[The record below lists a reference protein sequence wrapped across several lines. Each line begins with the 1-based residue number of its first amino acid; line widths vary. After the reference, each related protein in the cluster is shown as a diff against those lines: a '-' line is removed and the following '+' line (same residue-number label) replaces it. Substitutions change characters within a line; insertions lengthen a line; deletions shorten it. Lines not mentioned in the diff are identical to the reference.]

1 MTIASKSLTRRRT
14 FVTALSTLPW
24 LSSAVAQGMM
34 PGMKGMGDVMS
45 GMPGMEAMQGAATAL
60 APVTAIA
67 AGAPLAA
74 LHKLVNTSNKT
85 GVFRATLRAAPVS
98 VAVLQNGTPTEF
110 WAYNDQLPG
119 PLIEVVEGD
128 TVEIE
133 FINNLPQPSTIHW
146 HGLPVPAEQD
156 GNPHDAVPADG
167 RRLYRFKLPLDS
179 AGTYWF
185 HPHPHELTAEQVYR
199 GLAGL
204 FIVRAKNDPLQGIPE
219 RHLVCS
225 DLKLAADGRIA
236 PNDMN
241 DEMNGR
247 EGQFALVNAQRQPVL
262 TFDAGGRERWRI
274 WNANSARYLRL
285 TLPGARFTL
294 VGTDGGLLTKP
305 VTGLTELLMVAAER
319 IEVIVEAPV
328 GGGMV
333 GLVTAPVERGKMGMV
348 PPEFPITLLQV
359 DFSAVKP
366 DRMASLPKLPPS
378 LRRIQRLGPAVAK
391 KRVVFS
397 EEMSMA
403 GGAHS
408 MKFLLNGK
416 SFDMKRIDFTSK
428 INEVELWEIA
438 NESDMDHP
446 FHIHGIQFQVLEHEL
461 DGKVTPEALLAWR
474 DMVNTKAGETVR
486 IKLVQRH
493 KGLRMFHCHILE
505 HEDAGMMGQVQV
517 V

>member
-1 MTIASKSLTRRRT
+1 MKIKQAFKTSRRT
-14 FVTALSTLPW
+14 FVASLYTLPW
-24 LSSAVAQGMM
+24 VGSAWAQGMM
-34 PGMKGMGDVMS
+34 PGMKGMGNMT
-45 GMPGMEAMQGAATAL
+45 GMADMMQGTQGAAL
-60 APVTAIA
+60 VPVSAIA

-74 LHKLVNTSNKT
+74 LTKLVNTSARA

-98 VAVLQNGTPTEF
+98 AAIMQDGTKTEF

-119 PLIEVVEGD
+119 PLIEVMEGD

-146 HGLPVPAEQD
+146 HGLPVPSEHD
-156 GNPHDAVPADG
+156 GNPHDAVPAGG
-167 RRLYRFKLPLDS
+167 RRLYRFTLPLDC
-179 AGTYWF
+179 AGTYWY
-185 HPHPHELTAEQVYR
+185 HPHPHGFTAEQVYR
-199 GLAGL
+199 GLAGP
-204 FIVRAKNDPLQGIPE
+204 FIVRAKHDPLKGIAE
-219 RHLVCS
+219 RHLVFS
-225 DLKLAADGRIA
+225 DLKLATDGRIA

-262 TFDAGGRERWRI
+262 TFDASGRERWRI

-285 TLPGARFTL
+285 SLPGATFTL
-294 VGTDGGLLTKP
+294 VGTDGGLLQHP
-305 VTGLTELLMVAAER
+305 VTGLTELLMTAAER
-319 IEVIVEAPV
+319 MEVIVDAPA
-328 GGGMV
+328 GGGRV
-333 GLVTAPVERGKMGMV
+333 GLVTQPVERGKMGMV
-348 PPEFPITLLQV
+348 PQEFPITLLDV

-366 DRMASLPKLPPS
+366 ERLAALPKLPQT
-378 LRRIQRLGPAVAK
+378 LRRIQPLGAAKAK

-403 GGAHS
+403 GGVHS
-408 MKFLLNGK
+408 MKFLVNGK
-416 SFDMKRIDFTSK
+416 RFDMKRIDFTSK
-428 INEVELWEIA
+428 RNEVELWEIV

-446 FHIHGIQFQVLEHEL
+446 FHIHGVQFQVVEREV
-461 DGKVTPEALLAWR
+461 DGKVTPEPLLAWR
-474 DMVNTKAGETVR
+474 DMVNTKSGETVR

-505 HEDAGMMGQVQV
+505 HENAGMMGQVKV

>member
-1 MTIASKSLTRRRT
+1 MTMQPLTQRRA
-14 FVTALSTLPW
+14 VLAALSTLPW
-24 LSSAVAQGMM
+24 VGNAWAQGMM
-34 PGMKGMGDVMS
+34 HNNMSAMPGMS
-45 GMPGMEAMQGAATAL
+45 GMAGMMKGTATTAAL
-60 APVTAIA
+60 APVEAIA
-67 AGAPLAA
+67 AGAPLATLKA
-74 LHKLVNTSNKT
+74 LTNTSTKP
-85 GVFRATLRAAPVS
+85 GLFRATLRAAPVS
-98 VAVLQNGTPTEF
+98 VAVMKDGTKTEF
-110 WAYNDQLPG
+110 WAYNNSLPG
-119 PLIEVVEGD
+119 PLIEVMEGD

-133 FINNLPQPSTIHW
+133 FINDLPQESTIHW
-146 HGLPVPAEQD
+146 HGLPVPPEQD
-156 GNPHDAVPADG
+156 GNPQDAVPAG
-167 RRLYRFKLPLDS
+167 ARRLYRFKLPLDC
-179 AGTYWF
+179 AGTYWY
-185 HPHPHELTAEQVYR
+185 HPHPHGFTAEQVYR

-204 FIVRAKNDPLQGIPE
+204 FIVRAKNDPLKNIPE
-219 RHLVCS
+219 RHLVFS
-225 DLKLAADGRIA
+225 DLKLGSDGRIPA
-236 PNDMN
+236 NDMN

-247 EGQFALVNAQRQPVL
+247 EGQFALVNAQRQPLL
-262 TFDAGGRERWRI
+262 TFDASGRERWRI

-294 VGTDGGLLTKP
+294 VGTDGGLLEKP
-305 VTGLTELLMVAAER
+305 VTGLTELLMAAAER
-319 IEVIVEAPV
+319 IEVIVEAPKGAGV
-328 GGGMV
+328 V
-333 GLVTAPVERGKMGMV
+333 GLVTEPVERGKMGDV
-348 PPEFPITLLQV
+348 PFEHPITLLKV

-366 DRMASLPKLPPS
+366 VRLAALPKLPKT
-378 LRRIQRLGPAVAK
+378 LRRIQPLGAVKSK

-403 GGAHS
+403 GGVHS

-461 DGKVTPEALLAWR
+461 DGKVTPEARLAWR